1 MGFALET
8 IVLNCFIIQLYL
20 WGSNSYKYQ
29 SDNRLSTF
37 EKQPQDID
45 NFKTGVEAAYNKRG
59 NLELMQ
65 LKKSLT
71 KHFISDY
78 IARMDDKR
86 NSLNSK

>member
-1 MGFALET
+1 MSVLRLIYFIPWTATWTLFSTTIPET
-8 IVLNCFIIQLYL
+8 SHLNF
-20 WGSNSYKYQ
+20 
-29 SDNRLSTF
+29 TF

>member
-1 MGFALET
+1 MGFTLET
-8 IVLNCFIIQLYL
+8 IVLNCFIIQFYL
-20 WGSNSYKYQ
+20 WGSSNSYKYY

-65 LKKSLT
+65 LKKILT
-71 KHFISDY
+71 EHFISDY
-78 IARMDDKR
+78 IARIKSR
-86 NSLNSK
+86 GGL